1 MINYVRYD
9 HLFKIILDTKTSRT
23 TLIKHRVNVHRNT
36 LVHEIEPT
44 ALVSVLSKSKALTER
59 DIPSIFCVE
68 NRNCKIEVENLLLMV
83 EMGSAEFVEEFVA
96 TLKGFGY
103 CDIVELIDP
112 SGFPSSAGKY
122 KTTILNF

>member
-1 MINYVRYD
+1 MTTFLK
-9 HLFKIILDTKTSRT
+9 LFLGTKTSRT
-23 TLIKHRVNVHRNT
+23 TLIKHRVKVHRNT
-36 LVHEIEPT
+36 LIHELEPT
-44 ALVSVLSKSKALTER
+44 AIVSVLSKSKALTES
-59 DIPSIFCVE
+59 DISSIFCVE

>member
-1 MINYVRYD
+1 MTTFLK
-9 HLFKIILDTKTSRT
+9 LFLGTKTSRT
-23 TLIKHRVNVHRNT
+23 TLIKHRVKVHRNT
-36 LVHEIEPT
+36 LIHELEPT
-44 ALVSVLSKSKALTER
+44 AIVSVLSKSKALTES
-59 DIPSIFCVE
+59 DISSIFCVE
-68 NRNCKIEVENLLLMV
+68 NRNCKKEVKKLLLMV
-83 EMGSAEFVEEFVA
+83 EKGSAEFVEEFVA

>member
-1 MINYVRYD
+1 MTTF
-9 HLFKIILDTKTSRT
+9 LKIFLDIKTSRT

-36 LVHEIEPT
+36 LIHELEPT
-44 ALVSVLSKSKALTER
+44 AIVSVLSKSKALTES
-59 DIPSIFCVE
+59 DIPSIICVE
-68 NRNCKIEVENLLLMV
+68 NRNCKMEVENLLLMV
-83 EMGSAEFVEEFVA
+83 QKGSAEFVEEFVV

-122 KTTILNF
+122 KTTIVNF

>member
-1 MINYVRYD
+1 MTTFLK
-9 HLFKIILDTKTSRT
+9 LFLDTKTSRT
-23 TLIKHRVNVHRNT
+23 TLIKHRVKVHRKT
-36 LVHEIEPT
+36 LIHELEPT
-44 ALVSVLSKSKALTER
+44 AIVSVLSKSKALTES
-59 DIPSIFCVE
+59 DISSIICVE
-68 NRNCKIEVENLLLMV
+68 NRNCKKEVKKLLSMV
-83 EMGSAEFVEEFVA
+83 EKGSAEFVEEFVA

>member
-1 MINYVRYD
+1 MTTFLKN
-9 HLFKIILDTKTSRT
+9 FLDTKTSRT

-36 LVHEIEPT
+36 LIHELEPT
-44 ALVSVLSKSKALTER
+44 AIVSVLSKSKALTES
-59 DIPSIFCVE
+59 DIPSIICVE

-83 EMGSAEFVEEFVA
+83 EKGSAEFVKEFVA
-96 TLKGFGY
+96 TLKGFGF

>member
-44 ALVSVLSKSKALTER
+44 ALVSVLSKSKALTES
-59 DIPSIFCVE
+59 DIPSIICVK
-68 NRNCKIEVENLLLMV
+68 NRNCKKEVENLLLMV